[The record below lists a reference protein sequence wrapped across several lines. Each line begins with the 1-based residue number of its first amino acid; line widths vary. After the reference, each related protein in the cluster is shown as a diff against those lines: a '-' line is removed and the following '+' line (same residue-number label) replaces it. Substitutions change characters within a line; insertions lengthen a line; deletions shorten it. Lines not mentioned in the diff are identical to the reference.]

1 MPTERQSFSKR
12 KKLGIAALLLMLLAG
27 WLTLTK
33 SGRQS
38 QFLLG
43 GAMVNLG
50 YRMQDH
56 LESYDFEHPEDI
68 SPDQV
73 WEELKEQ
80 NARAALVRDWF
91 PRTAR
96 HPLVA
101 LVVCM
106 DARIDTN
113 ELTGDTR
120 RYYYILRTAGS
131 VLSERE
137 FEMLELAVENG
148 VELVVLT
155 THSDCAAEN
164 AASTPELRE
173 RFPALAKAVDE
184 RDSQIQEFLARPLIA
199 SKIAEGKLAVKLLDI
214 DTLSERMVQSPE
226 PRTNDVSDQ
235 QAE

>member
-1 MPTERQSFSKR
+1 
-12 KKLGIAALLLMLLAG
+12 
-27 WLTLTK
+27 
-33 SGRQS
+33 
-38 QFLLG
+38 
-43 GAMVNLG
+43 MVNLG

-80 NARAALVRDWF
+80 NATAALVRDWF